1 MGIGLSE
8 VNDAETIKRAYGIYP
23 IVLVEVELSI
33 WDTHDLHNGVLKSAL
48 NLVSRD
54 CSSRLGRRI
63 LAGAFTT
70 ASDLPGADAR
80 KKLPRFQDE
89 AMKQNIKLV
98 NEAKALAARKGV
110 APAQIA
116 LGWIL
121 TLSGRPGM
129 PTIIPIPGGST
140 SSKVTRDLQGVSP
153 LSDKEKAQTD
163 EIIRRNKLVGA
174 RC

>member
-33 WDTHDLHNGVLKSAL
+33 WDTHALHNGVLKTAL
-48 NLVSRD
+48 NLHPTFRVPTP
-54 CSSRLGRRI
+54 GRSC
-63 LAGAFTT
+63 L
-70 ASDLPGADAR
+70 D
-80 KKLPRFQDE
+80 FQDE

-140 SSKVTRDLQGVSP
+140 SSKVTV
-153 LSDKEKAQTD
+153 
-163 EIIRRNKLVGA
+163 V
-174 RC
+174 

>member
-1 MGIGLSE
+1 MVSDGKLDCSRQNITRS
-8 VNDAETIKRAYGIYP
+8 VNASLGGKKQIDFFQCAGQDPSVRIEDM
-23 IVLVEVELSI
+23 VELV
-33 WDTHDLHNGVLKSAL
+33 G
-48 NLVSRD
+48 R
-54 CSSRLGRRI
+54 SSQIREDYGHRSKRGRRV

-70 ASDLPGADAR
+70 AFDLPGADPR

-140 SSKVTRDLQGVSP
+140 SSKVTV
-153 LSDKEKAQTD
+153 
-163 EIIRRNKLVGA
+163 V
-174 RC
+174 